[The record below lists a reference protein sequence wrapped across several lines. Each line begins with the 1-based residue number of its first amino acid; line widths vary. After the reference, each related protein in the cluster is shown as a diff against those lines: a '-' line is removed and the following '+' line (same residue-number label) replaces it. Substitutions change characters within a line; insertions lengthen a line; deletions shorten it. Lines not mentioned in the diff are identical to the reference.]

1 MFAYLHAAEGA
12 ALFRPTLIGTTAAE
26 SGATM
31 RTVEAKKMQTRIVTA
46 AGACAIAC
54 VVGAGG
60 AWGQT
65 YPTRPLRWVA
75 PFPPGGTTDIVAR
88 IVAEKLTEALGQ
100 QVAIDNRPGAGGNI
114 AAEFV
119 AKSAAD
125 GYTLLT
131 GFPGLA
137 INPSLYAKL
146 NYDPLKDLAPVILI
160 SSAPLLMVVHPALP
174 VTTVKEVIALAKR
187 RPGELLFPSAGNGTS
202 SHLGGELFK
211 TAAGIAMQHVPYKG
225 SMQGM
230 VDLVSGRMQLMVN
243 PLPEMIPF
251 VESGKLRAIA
261 VTGLK
266 RSAVMPNLPTVDET
280 LPGFEVTTWN
290 GLMVP
295 AATPTEIVARLNAE
309 IAKLLRAPATSKR
322 MTELGLDTIA
332 STQQQFVDHL
342 RKETDKWAK
351 VVKAAGARIE

>member
-1 MFAYLHAAEGA
+1 
-12 ALFRPTLIGTTAAE
+12 
-26 SGATM
+26 
-31 RTVEAKKMQTRIVTA
+31 MQTKLN
-46 AGACAIAC
+46 CAIGVCALAC
-54 VVGAGG
+54 VVCAGS
-60 AWGQT
+60 AWGQA
-65 YPTRPLRWVA
+65 YPVRPIRWVA

-100 QVAIDNRPGAGGNI
+100 QVTLDNRPGAGGNI
-114 AAEFV
+114 AAEIV
-119 AKSAAD
+119 AKAPAD
-125 GYTLLT
+125 GYTVLT

-146 NYDPLKDLAPVILI
+146 SYEPLKDLAPVILI

-174 VTTVKEVIALAKR
+174 AKTVRELIDLAKR

-202 SHLGGELFK
+202 SHLGGEIFK
-211 TAAGIAMQHVPYKG
+211 SSAGIDIQHVPYKG

-230 VDLVSGRMQLMVN
+230 VDLLSGRMQLMVN

-251 VESGKLRAIA
+251 VESGKLRGIA

-280 LPGFEVTTWN
+280 LRGFDVTTWN
-290 GLMVP
+290 GLMAP
-295 AATPTEIVARLNAE
+295 AATPKEIISRLNGEIV
-309 IAKLLRAPATSKR
+309 KLLKAPATAKR
-322 MTELGLDTIA
+322 MSELGLDTIA
-332 STQQQFVDHL
+332 STPEQLGEHL

>member
-1 MFAYLHAAEGA
+1 
-12 ALFRPTLIGTTAAE
+12 
-26 SGATM
+26 M
-31 RTVEAKKMQTRIVTA
+31 RTKLIA
-46 AGACAIAC
+46 AVSAWVVACAVYAS
-54 VVGAGG
+54 G

-65 YPTRPLRWVA
+65 YPARPIRWVA

-88 IVAEKLTEALGQ
+88 IVAEKLGEALGQ
-100 QVAIDNRPGAGGNI
+100 QVSIDNRPGAGGNI

-125 GYTLLT
+125 GYTVLT

-137 INPSLYAKL
+137 INPSLYARMS
-146 NYDPLKDLAPVILI
+146 YDPLKDLAPVILI

-174 VTTVKEVIALAKR
+174 ARTVKEVIALARR

-211 TAAGIAMQHVPYKG
+211 RAAAIDIQHVPYKG

-230 VDLVSGRMQLMVN
+230 VDLISGRMQLMVN

-290 GLMVP
+290 GLMAP
-295 AATPTEIVARLNAE
+295 AATPKEIIARLNAE
-309 IAKLLRAPATSKR
+309 IVKVLRATATLKR
-322 MTELGLDTIA
+322 MNELGLDTIA
-332 STQQQFVDHL
+332 STQQQFADHL
-342 RKETDKWAK
+342 RRETDKWAE

>member
-1 MFAYLHAAEGA
+1 MYV
-12 ALFRPTLIGTTAAE
+12 
-26 SGATM
+26 SGVKMRAPHVKAT
-31 RTVEAKKMQTRIVTA
+31 KMQAKLIPVISA
-46 AGACAIAC
+46 VIAACAIC
-54 VVGAGG
+54 AGN
-60 AWGQT
+60 ASAQS
-65 YPTRPLRWVA
+65 YPSRPIRWVA

-100 QVAIDNRPGAGGNI
+100 QVTLDNRPGAGGNI

-119 AKSAAD
+119 VKAPAD

-137 INPSLYAKL
+137 INPSLYAKM

-160 SSAPLLMVVHPALP
+160 SAAPLLMVVHPALP
-174 VTTVKEVIALAKR
+174 AKTVRDVIGLAKR
-187 RPGELLFPSAGNGTS
+187 HPGELLFPSAGNGTS

-211 TAAGIAMQHVPYKG
+211 ASAGIDIQHVPYKG

-230 VDLVSGRMQLMVN
+230 VDLMSGRMQLMVN

-251 VESGKLRAIA
+251 VESGKLRGIA
-261 VTGLK
+261 VTGFK
-266 RSAVMPNLPTVDET
+266 RSAVMPNLPTVAET

-295 AATPTEIVARLNAE
+295 AATPKEIVARLNAE
-309 IAKLLRAPATSKR
+309 IARLLRAPATAKR
-322 MTELGLDTIA
+322 MSELGLDIIA
-332 STQQQFVDHL
+332 STQEQFAEHL
-342 RKETDKWAK
+342 RKETEKWAK
-351 VVKAAGARIE
+351 VVRAAGARIE

>member
-1 MFAYLHAAEGA
+1 MQAKLIPVIGA
-12 ALFRPTLIGTTAAE
+12 VIA
-26 SGATM
+26 
-31 RTVEAKKMQTRIVTA
+31 
-46 AGACAIAC
+46 ACAMY
-54 VVGAGG
+54 AGG
-60 AWGQT
+60 AWGQP
-65 YPTRPLRWVA
+65 YPARPIRWVA

-100 QVAIDNRPGAGGNI
+100 QVVLDNRPGAGGNI
-114 AAEFV
+114 AAEIV
-119 AKSAAD
+119 VKAPPD

-137 INPSLYAKL
+137 INPALYAKM

-160 SSAPLLMVVHPALP
+160 SAAPLIMVVHPALP
-174 VTTVKEVIALAKR
+174 VKTVKEVIALAKR
-187 RPGELLFPSAGNGTS
+187 HPGELLFPSAGNGTS

-211 TAAGIAMQHVPYKG
+211 ATAGIDIQHVPYKG

-230 VDLVSGRMQLMVN
+230 VDLISGRMQLMVN

-251 VESGKLRAIA
+251 VESGKLRGIA

-266 RSAVMPNLPTVDET
+266 RSAVMPNLPTVAET

-295 AATPTEIVARLNAE
+295 AATPKEIIARLNTE
-309 IAKLLRAPATSKR
+309 IAKLLKAPATAKR
-322 MTELGLDTIA
+322 MSELGLDTIA
-332 STQQQFVDHL
+332 STQEQFADHL
-342 RKETDKWAK
+342 RKETEKWAK
-351 VVKAAGARIE
+351 VVKMAGARIE

>member
-1 MFAYLHAAEGA
+1 M
-12 ALFRPTLIGTTAAE
+12 
-26 SGATM
+26 
-31 RTVEAKKMQTRIVTA
+31 
-46 AGACAIAC
+46 ACALC
-54 VVGAGG
+54 AGN
-60 AWGQT
+60 AWAQT
-65 YPTRPLRWVA
+65 FPSRPIRWVA

-100 QVAIDNRPGAGGNI
+100 QVTLDNRPGAGGNI
-114 AAEFV
+114 AAEIV
-119 AKSAAD
+119 VRAPAD
-125 GYTLLT
+125 GYTVLT

-174 VTTVKEVIALAKR
+174 VKTVRELIDLAKR

-202 SHLGGELFK
+202 SHLGGEMFK
-211 TAAGIAMQHVPYKG
+211 TSAGIDIQHVPYKG

-230 VDLVSGRMQLMVN
+230 VDLLSGRMQLMVN

-251 VESGKLRAIA
+251 AESGKLRAVA

-266 RSAVMPNLPTVDET
+266 RSSVMPDLPTVDET
-280 LPGFEVTTWN
+280 LRGFEITTWN
-290 GLMVP
+290 GLMAP
-295 AATPTEIVARLNAE
+295 AQTPKEIIARLNAE
-309 IAKLLRAPATSKR
+309 IVKVLKAPATAKR
-322 MTELGLDTIA
+322 MNELGLDTIA
-332 STQQQFVDHL
+332 STPQEFAEHL
-342 RKETDKWAK
+342 RRETDKWAK

>member
-1 MFAYLHAAEGA
+1 M
-12 ALFRPTLIGTTAAE
+12 RVKLI
-26 SGATM
+26 
-31 RTVEAKKMQTRIVTA
+31 TVV
-46 AGACAIAC
+46 GACAVAC
-54 VVGAGG
+54 VVHVTG
-60 AWGQT
+60 AWGQA
-65 YPTRPLRWVA
+65 YPARPIRWVA

-100 QVAIDNRPGAGGNI
+100 QVTLDNRPGAGGNI
-114 AAEFV
+114 AAEIV
-119 AKSAAD
+119 AKAPAD
-125 GYTLLT
+125 GYTVLT

-174 VTTVKEVIALAKR
+174 ARTVKELIAIAKR
-187 RPGELLFPSAGNGTS
+187 RPGELSFPSAGNGSS

-211 TAAGIAMQHVPYKG
+211 SVAGIDIQHVPYKG

-230 VDLVSGRMQLMVN
+230 VDLISGRMQLMIN

-251 VESGKLRAIA
+251 VESGKLRGIA
-261 VTGLK
+261 VAGLK
-266 RSAVMPNLPTVDET
+266 RSSVMPDLPTIAET

-290 GLMVP
+290 GLMAP
-295 AATPTEIVARLNAE
+295 AATPKEIVARLNAE
-309 IAKLLRAPATSKR
+309 IVKLLKAPATMKR

-332 STQQQFVDHL
+332 STPEQFAEHL
-342 RKETDKWAK
+342 RRETDKWAK
-351 VVKAAGARIE
+351 VVKASGARIE

>member
-1 MFAYLHAAEGA
+1 
-12 ALFRPTLIGTTAAE
+12 
-26 SGATM
+26 M
-31 RTVEAKKMQTRIVTA
+31 RVKRYCV
-46 AGACAIAC
+46 AGAYAIAGAVC
-54 VVGAGG
+54 AGG

-65 YPTRPLRWVA
+65 YPARPIRWVA

-100 QVAIDNRPGAGGNI
+100 QVTLDNRPGAGGNI
-114 AAEFV
+114 AAEIV
-119 AKSAAD
+119 VKAPAD
-125 GYTLLT
+125 GYTVLT

-174 VTTVKEVIALAKR
+174 VKTVRELIDLAKR

-202 SHLGGELFK
+202 SHLGGEMFK
-211 TAAGIAMQHVPYKG
+211 ASAGIDIQHVPYKG

-230 VDLVSGRMQLMVN
+230 VDLLSGRMQLMVN

-251 VESGKLRAIA
+251 VESGKLRGVA
-261 VTGLK
+261 VTALK

-280 LPGFEVTTWN
+280 LRGFEVTTWN
-290 GLMVP
+290 GLMAP
-295 AATPTEIVARLNAE
+295 ARTPKEIIARLNAE
-309 IAKLLRAPATSKR
+309 VVKLLKAPATVKR
-322 MTELGLDTIA
+322 MNELGLDTIA
-332 STQQQFVDHL
+332 STPEQFGEHL
-342 RKETDKWAK
+342 RRETDKWAK